1 MATYDSLTQD
11 QKYDILVR
19 HEISLYDIAT
29 EEGKE
34 SLKSMAREYILR
46 ELRLL
51 EGNIASG
58 MTVNTKYLA
67 DLKSRFDT
75 KTPSQQEDYIEA
87 EIGIR

>member
-19 HEISLYDIAT
+19 YEISLYDIAT
-29 EEGKE
+29 DEGKAA
-34 SLKSMAREYILR
+34 LKSMAREYILR

-58 MTVNTKYLA
+58 MVVNDTYLVA
-67 DLKSRFDT
+67 IKSRFDAIS
-75 KTPSQQEDYIEA
+75 PSQQEDFIEV
-87 EIGIR
+87 ELGIR